1 MSPPEPNSPPRAAAR
16 AAIQLDCAQA
26 THPGLDPTKQV
37 NEDSAGYAETSFGH
51 LFVVCD
57 GMGGHAG
64 GRQASELA
72 IRTIFEV
79 VGKLAG
85 QRRGREALR
94 EAIEEAARRVYR
106 LGGPPTNL
114 YRPGS
119 TCVALLLGEG
129 RVETAHVGDS
139 RAFGIRGQRIFRLTR
154 DHSLVQDLIDSGALT
169 ETQAI
174 GHPDANKITR
184 ALGMTPEV
192 EVELRPEPM
201 ELFPGDVFLLATD
214 GLTDLVTTDDILGV
228 TLDAVE
234 AKGAQAVCD
243 RLVSLANERGGHDNI
258 TVQVVR
264 VRSTGSMRANTLQQE
279 PGVLGDGPRPAA
291 EGASGRPPADREGTV
306 PDDTGPTVV
315 DPTHPGGEP
324 GAGRGDAMSPIAPAP
339 PGPTVLQKPR
349 IKGVTTTAPDRP
361 LPTVVDPSL
370 ATEPVVPPPIRPLE
384 PARNLAP
391 SEPFPLDD
399 RADGGPEGL
408 GNRPLLM
415 AVLLMAVVIGVLVV
429 ALAWVAYTR

>member
-1 MSPPEPNSPPRAAAR
+1 MSPSEPNSPPRAAAR

-79 VGKLAG
+79 VGKAG
-85 QRRGREALR
+85 AGRRGRDALR
-94 EAIEEAARRVYR
+94 DAIEEAARRVYR

-169 ETQAI
+169 EAQAI

-192 EVELRPEPM
+192 DVELRAEPM

-214 GLTDLVTTDDILGV
+214 GLTDLVTTDDILGI
-228 TLDAVE
+228 TLE
-234 AKGAQAVCD
+234 SIEQKGAQAVCD
-243 RLVSLANERGGHDNI
+243 RLVALANERGGHDNI
-258 TVQVVR
+258 TVQVVH
-264 VRSTGSMRANTLQQE
+264 VRSTGSKRSNTLQQE
-279 PGVLGDGPRPAA
+279 PGVLGDGPHPLA
-291 EGASGRPPADREGTV
+291 EGGSGRPPAEREGTV

-315 DPTHPGGEP
+315 DPTHPGAEP
-324 GAGRGDAMSPIAPAP
+324 GSVGGMPPIAPSPA
-339 PGPTVLQKPR
+339 GPTVLQKPR

-370 ATEPVVPPPIRPLE
+370 ATEPVVPHMVRPFE
-384 PARNLAP
+384 PAPNLVP
-391 SEPFPLDD
+391 TPPLPLDD

-408 GNRPLLM
+408 GARPLLM